1 MSVRFA
7 CPRCRTKLKVEDDL
21 AGMVVACP
29 GCARTVDVPRIA
41 VKDRIASPKR
51 PVVTVDAAH
60 ANHADED
67 DEPPLVKMSP
77 SIDHEDLIDMTAMV
91 DIVFFLL
98 IFFLVTSMQSLDSA
112 IPMPSPD
119 PQKGAGREQKTD
131 DPESDD
137 EYVNVRIDK
146 NDAIQVDGVAVQDVA
161 DLVAKLRELR
171 FGARQSTKLLV
182 VGNGDASHGMTVAV
196 LDSGHEAGMERVR
209 LAISDDE

>member
-21 AGMVVACP
+21 AGMVVVCP
-29 GCARTVDVPRIA
+29 GCDRKLDVPQISIQNRLA
-41 VKDRIASPKR
+41 PAKR
-51 PVVTVDAAH
+51 PDVTSETTHPD
-60 ANHADED
+60 D
-67 DEPPLVKMSP
+67 DEPPLVKLSP

-131 DPESDD
+131 DPENDD
-137 EYVNVRIDK
+137 EYVIVRIDK

-171 FGARQSTKLLV
+171 FGARQSTKMLV

>member
-7 CPRCRTKLKVEDDL
+7 CPRCGTKLKVDDEL
-21 AGMVVACP
+21 SGQVAACP
-29 GCARTVDVPRIA
+29 GCGRKLDVPQALVPAKPVLAR
-41 VKDRIASPKR
+41 R
-51 PVVTVDAAH
+51 PTVTAGSSH
-60 ANHADED
+60 TNEDEL
-67 DEPPLVKMSP
+67 PLVKP
-77 SIDHEDLIDMTAMV
+77 LPHIDHEELIDMTAMV

-119 PQKGAGREQKTD
+119 PQKGAGREQKTE

-137 EYVNVRIDK
+137 EYVIVRIDK
-146 NDAIQVDGVAVQDVA
+146 NDAIQVDGVAVQDVQ
-161 DLVAKLRELR
+161 DLVAKLKELR
-171 FGARQSTKLLV
+171 FGARKSTKMLV

-209 LAISDDE
+209 LAISDDNE

>member
-7 CPRCRTKLKVEDDL
+7 CPRCRTKLKVDDDV
-21 AGMVVACP
+21 AGQIAACP
-29 GCARTVDVPRIA
+29 GCGRKLDVPQATAR
-41 VKDRIASPKR
+41 VKSAIKR
-51 PVVTVDAAH
+51 RSKTSVPEDSRH
-60 ANHADED
+60 PDD

-77 SIDHEDLIDMTAMV
+77 SIDHEELIDMTAMV

-137 EYVNVRIDK
+137 DYVIVRIDK
-146 NDAIQVDGVAVQDVA
+146 NDAIQVDGVAVQDVP
-161 DLVAKLRELR
+161 DLIAKLRELR
-171 FGARQSTKLLV
+171 FGAKQSTKMLV

-196 LDSGHEAGMERVR
+196 MDSGHEAGMERIR
-209 LAISDDE
+209 LSISDEE

>member
-7 CPRCRTKLKVEDDL
+7 CPRCGTKLKVGDEL
-21 AGMVVACP
+21 SGQVVACP
-29 GCARTVDVPRIA
+29 GCGQRLDVPRAPAPVKPAPARRPTVA
-41 VKDRIASPKR
+41 VNSS
-51 PVVTVDAAH
+51 
-60 ANHADED
+60 HADE
-67 DEPPLVKMSP
+67 DEPPLVKP
-77 SIDHEDLIDMTAMV
+77 LPHIDHEELIDMTAMV

-119 PQKGAGREQKTD
+119 PQKGAGREQKIE

-137 EYVNVRIDK
+137 EYVIVRIDK
-146 NDAIQVDGVAVQDVA
+146 NDSIQVDGVAVQDVP

-171 FGARQSTKLLV
+171 FGARQSTKMLV

-209 LAISDDE
+209 LAISDEE

>member
-1 MSVRFA
+1 MPVRFA
-7 CPRCRTKLKVEDDL
+7 CPRCSTKLKVDDEL
-21 AGMVVACP
+21 SGQVVACA
-29 GCARTVDVPRIA
+29 GCGRRIDVPTA
-41 VKDRIASPKR
+41 VSSRKQSHASNFRSKP
-51 PVVTVDAAH
+51 TTSH
-60 ANHADED
+60 SEG
-67 DEPPLVKMSP
+67 DEPPLVKP
-77 SIDHEDLIDMTAMV
+77 LPHIDHEELIDMTAMV

-119 PQKGAGREQKTD
+119 PQKGAGREQKPTE

-137 EYVNVRIDK
+137 EYIIVRIDK
-146 NDAIQVDGVAVQDVA
+146 NDAIQVDGVAVQDVQ

-171 FGARQSTKLLV
+171 FGARQSTKMLV